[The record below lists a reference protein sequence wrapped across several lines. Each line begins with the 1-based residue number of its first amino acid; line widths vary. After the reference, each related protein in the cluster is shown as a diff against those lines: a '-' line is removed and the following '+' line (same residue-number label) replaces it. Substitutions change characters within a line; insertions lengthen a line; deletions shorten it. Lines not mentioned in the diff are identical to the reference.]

1 MTTLSICIPSHASLE
16 ASKPSV
22 ESALTLLNHHDVEII
37 VSDNSGDVD
46 KATYFGSIN
55 RAGFRYC
62 KSSYKDP
69 MRNWQNAMENSR
81 GRYVLMLGDDDLVI
95 ALPRLRIPTGHDDAI
110 GFRPAHAMYAL
121 GQGVSRPTFFDISES
136 RPINRIKNFLVNN
149 GGSAVTLYSAIRRDW
164 WRDMFEE
171 YLANHPTRAMF
182 TDWPMTYSLVSAG
195 KLPAEGNLLYLY
207 NSANWGTAELISKN
221 TRKQIEDI
229 GLPSD
234 ALEIQNA
241 FLAVDSF
248 VAVCRKS
255 LALSTDEKL
264 EAGFYLSTLY
274 FNQLVDGL
282 RIKFKSGETPQ
293 TKYLQSAKIAMSAT
307 SPIEQFCACLIII
320 ELWLPHLRERY
331 QAFMR
336 AVLDCAVAKKIGI

>member
-1 MTTLSICIPSHASLE
+1 MTLLSICIPSHASLE

-22 ESALTLLNHHDVEII
+22 ESALMLLDHQDVEII
-37 VSDNSGDVD
+37 VSDNSGNVD
-46 KATYFGSIN
+46 KAKYFSSIN
-55 RAGFRYC
+55 RSGFRYC
-62 KSSYKDP
+62 NSSYKDP

-95 ALPRLRIPTGHDDAI
+95 ALPGLRIPTGHDDAI
-110 GFRPAHAMYAL
+110 GYRPAHAMYAS

-136 RPINRIKNFLVNN
+136 RPINRVKRFLTNN

-164 WRDMFEE
+164 WGNMFAE

-207 NSANWGTAELISKN
+207 NSANWGTEESISKN
-221 TRKQIEDI
+221 SRKQIEDI
-229 GLPSD
+229 GLPTD

-241 FLAVDSF
+241 FLAVDAF
-248 VAVCRKS
+248 VAVFRES

-264 EAGFYLSTLY
+264 EAGLYLSTLY
-274 FNQLVDGL
+274 FNRLIDGL
-282 RIKFKSGETPQ
+282 RIKFNSDNNPS
-293 TKYLQSAKIAMSAT
+293 TKYLKSAKIAMSAT

-331 QAFMR
+331 QQFMR
-336 AVLDCAVAKKIGI
+336 TVLDGGVAKKIGI